1 MAEDEKHEK
10 PRDRDQPDPETFDI
24 EAARSSHR
32 QGQRVPLYGIM
43 AEFDNPSALVAAA
56 RRTHEAGYRR
66 INGYSP
72 YPIEE
77 LDEAIGFTRTTL
89 PLIVLAG
96 GILGGLGGFF
106 MQYWIEV
113 INYPL
118 NVGGKP
124 YNSWPAFIPI
134 TFETT
139 VLCASFA
146 AVLGMLMLNKLPQPY
161 HPVFNAPNFALATRD
176 RFFLV
181 IEANDPKFKY
191 SEATQ
196 FMKTLEEARDV
207 CDVEV

>member
-1 MAEDEKHEK
+1 
-10 PRDRDQPDPETFDI
+10 
-24 EAARSSHR
+24 
-32 QGQRVPLYGIM
+32 M
-43 AEFDNPSALVAAA
+43 AEFHSPTEVVSAA
-56 RRTHEAGYRR
+56 RRAYKAGYRR

-77 LDEAIGFTRTTL
+77 LSEAIGFHHSSL
-89 PLIVLAG
+89 PLIVLIG
-96 GILGGLGGFF
+96 GILGGLGGYF

-134 TFETT
+134 TFECTIL
-139 VLCASFA
+139 VAAFA
-146 AVLGMLMLNKLPQPY
+146 AVLGMLALNKLPQPY

-181 IEANDPKFKY
+181 IEASDRKFDHDEVEAFLRSLSPKD
-191 SEATQ
+191 
-196 FMKTLEEARDV
+196 LV
-207 CDVEV
+207 DVEV